1 MTKEKIILVVG
12 ASAGG
17 TSALPELIRQ
27 ITADMKLA
35 VLVVLHLSKAPI
47 GELLVNRLQ
56 KSTSL
61 KCKIPKHGETIKN
74 GHIYIAMPDHHLM
87 VKENTIL
94 LGKGPMENRYR
105 PSIDALFRSAAVSYN
120 SKVIGVILTGML
132 EDGASGMYAIK
143 KAGGICIIQ
152 DPKEAKYPDMP
163 RAVLSVLKPDY
174 SVPVSEMGAA
184 ISEAIATLKKR
195 KQVKVPADLVK
206 EAEIAERVN
215 VGIEQVQNLGERS
228 NISCP
233 ECGGG
238 LWEIKDNGFTRYR
251 CHVGHAFSEEGLI
264 SSMEASTESTL
275 WIALRMLD
283 ERKNLLQQLGDKEMK
298 RGNQKVAATYSQ
310 RAREMEVHAEKLK
323 EILFSVARDPR

>member
-1 MTKEKIILVVG
+1 MTKGKMILVVG

-17 TSALPELIRQ
+17 SSALPELISQ
-27 ITADMKLA
+27 ITSDLKIA
-35 VLVVLHLSKAPI
+35 VLVVLHLSKTTI

-56 KSTSL
+56 KSTSF
-61 KCKIPKHGETIKN
+61 KCKIPEHGETVTE

-87 VKENTIL
+87 VKGTKML
-94 LGKGPMENRYR
+94 LGRGPMENRYR

-152 DPKEAKYPDMP
+152 DPNEAKYPDMP
-163 RAVLSVLKPDY
+163 RAVLNVLKPDY
-174 SVPVSEMGAA
+174 SLPVSEMGDA
-184 ISEAIATLKKR
+184 IREAVVTLQKK
-195 KQVKVPADLVK
+195 KKVKLPDDLVK

-215 VGIEQVQNLGERS
+215 IGIEQVQDLGQKS

-251 CHVGHAFSEEGLI
+251 CHVGHAFSEEGLMT
-264 SSMEASTESTL
+264 SMEASTESTL
-275 WIALRMLD
+275 WIALRMID
-283 ERKNLLQQLGDKEMK
+283 ERKNLLQQIGDKESK
-298 RGNQKVAATYSQ
+298 KGNRKLAATYSE
-310 RAREMEVHAEKLK
+310 RARELEVHAEKLK
-323 EILFSVARDPR
+323 EILFSV